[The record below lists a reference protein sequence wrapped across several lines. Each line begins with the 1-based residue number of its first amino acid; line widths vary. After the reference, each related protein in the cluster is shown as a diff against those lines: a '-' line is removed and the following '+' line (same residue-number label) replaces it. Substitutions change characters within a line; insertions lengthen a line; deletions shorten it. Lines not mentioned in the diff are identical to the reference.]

1 MPPSPKETGGGR
13 SKNDTSTKSRG
24 QNEDRRPH
32 HMQPARPRQPHAT
45 GTGRPAYATM
55 AVPRLPITSWRRAM
69 SITFLASTRVGTSM
83 RRRSPALLTT

>member
-1 MPPSPKETGGGR
+1 MPPHPKKTASGR

-45 GTGRPAYATM
+45 GASRPAYATM

>member
-1 MPPSPKETGGGR
+1 MGGR
-13 SKNDTSTKSRG
+13 GPARPSKMGCREPALG
-24 QNEDRRPH
+24 PR
-32 HMQPARPRQPHAT
+32 QPADATQAQPSRPRQPHAA
-45 GTGRPAYATM
+45 RASQPAYATT